1 MCLSFYFADVGEG
14 SSVLYSACIWLV
26 LSGGLHVGFTISTLS
41 DPPASVSQ
49 AVMTMC
55 GHYTQLALWVLFL
68 MFQSVAY
75 IYILSLPEPWK
86 LSEGNNLLYETHL
99 MATQP

>member
-1 MCLSFYFADVGEG
+1 MHL
-14 SSVLYSACIWLV
+14 ACAEWGPPCRV
-26 LSGGLHVGFTISTLS
+26 QISTLS

-99 MATQP
+99 IATQP